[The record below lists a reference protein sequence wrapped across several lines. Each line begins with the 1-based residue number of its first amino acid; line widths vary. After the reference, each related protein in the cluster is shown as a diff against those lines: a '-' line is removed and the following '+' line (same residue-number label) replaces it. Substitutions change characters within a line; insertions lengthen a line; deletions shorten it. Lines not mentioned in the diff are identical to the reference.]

1 MQKVMSFL
9 KSGQFW
15 VGFVAGAVAASA
27 FSFIGR
33 PAKALASK
41 IPGTDAAKGA

>member
-1 MQKVMSFL
+1 MSFL

-27 FSFIGR
+27 FAGVRKLANPI
-33 PAKALASK
+33 ASK
-41 IPGTDAAKGA
+41 LPGSDASKMA